1 MYLYDTCMSSSDLQ
15 AWIEGVMIEFGLE
28 VSKQNYSAEWVV
40 SEEGSEQHHGTNVFG
55 ILRAGRSSSVEA
67 IVLTAPDV
75 LGKYHSQI

>member
-1 MYLYDTCMSSSDLQ
+1 MSSSDLQ

-28 VSKQNYSAEWVV
+28 VSRQNYSAEWAV
-40 SEEGSEQHHGTNVFG
+40 SEEGSEQHHGTNVYG